1 MSGKITDRIRS
12 DYFLGS
18 RFGEYRHML
27 ETFKEHGYTFLTVE
41 QLAGRF
47 LAGSSPQGRV
57 CVLRHDIDT
66 DPGAV
71 PHFLDVEKALGIVS
85 SYYFRLCTWNDRLV
99 ALATAAGA
107 EVSYHFEELAQIAK
121 RSVWQ
126 SAGDAVSG
134 MAHSRQAFLEN
145 LTSLRR
151 RSGNP
156 IKTVASHGDWI
167 NRKLG
172 IANQMILEDEDFRNE
187 CGIICEAYDPWY
199 QALPDSNFS
208 DDWWPEL
215 WKWSSPERALA
226 DGARTVFILV
236 HPRRWRSAALANTG
250 ESLGRVVEGLQY
262 SLKSRLLAGSLSGR
276 G

>member
-1 MSGKITDRIRS
+1 MSGRIADRIRS
-12 DYFLGS
+12 DYFQGS
-18 RFGEYRHML
+18 RFGEYRNML
-27 ETFKEHGYTFLTVE
+27 ESFKDNGYTFLTVE
-41 QLAGRF
+41 DLAQST
-47 LAGSSPQGRV
+47 LAGSSPQTPV

-71 PHFLDVEKALGIVS
+71 QHFLGIEKALRIVS

-99 ALATAAGA
+99 AKATAAGA

-121 RSVWQ
+121 RSVWR
-126 SAGDAVSG
+126 SREDAVSG
-134 MAHSRQAFLEN
+134 MTGCRQAFLQN
-145 LTSLRR
+145 LTELRR

-172 IANQMILEDEDFRNE
+172 IANQMILEDEGFRNE

-199 QALPDSNFS
+199 QALTDSNFS
-208 DDWWPEL
+208 DDWWPQL
-215 WKWSSPERALA
+215 WKWSSPQRALA
-226 DGARTVFILV
+226 ERARTVFILV

-250 ESLGRVVEGLQY
+250 ESLGRIVEGLQY
-262 SLKSRLLAGSLSGR
+262 SMQSRLHSGGQSGR
-276 G
+276 V